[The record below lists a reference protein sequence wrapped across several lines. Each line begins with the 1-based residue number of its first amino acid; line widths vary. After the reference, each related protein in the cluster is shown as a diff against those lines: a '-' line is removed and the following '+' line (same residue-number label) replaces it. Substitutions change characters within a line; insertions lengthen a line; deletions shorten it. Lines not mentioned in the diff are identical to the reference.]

1 MLFTE
6 YEPHGLLF
14 EIAEDPVWQTIPDNQ
29 LAGGLFRPR
38 PTFDPPAPLAAG
50 DGPAV
55 RDAFKLATK
64 ARMAYLCA
72 KATLTSDLLDSIG
85 DINRESISDPLHGTS
100 LLSPLAIRNAMTN
113 AHAHYTQTDV
123 DSLKLPLLNKLPS
136 LQAFRPH
143 CATFRLTLAALLLAG
158 HEPLP
163 LDSFNAFRASLQPFP
178 EFQPYLVQFTIANPN
193 IANHTFPALSAFLL
207 PQLHNIISLSTSN
220 PFAGSI
226 QPSPTPHTSNR
237 RRQPRGT
244 PPNPPRDGGGPWG
257 WWQPQRWGSGWGE
270 RKQPQPPPPNPSLP
284 RRSAECPSPLHL
296 YCYHHGWNTSHG
308 WKG

>member
-1 MLFTE
+1 MRINVSLDINPTIHLAPWKRAANQRAAMLFTE

-100 LLSPLAIRNAMTN
+100 LLSPLAIRNE
-113 AHAHYTQTDV
+113 
-123 DSLKLPLLNKLPS
+123 KP
-136 LQAFRPH
+136 
-143 CATFRLTLAALLLAG
+143 AG
-158 HEPLP
+158 
-163 LDSFNAFRASLQPFP
+163 
-178 EFQPYLVQFTIANPN
+178 
-193 IANHTFPALSAFLL
+193 
-207 PQLHNIISLSTSN
+207 
-220 PFAGSI
+220 
-226 QPSPTPHTSNR
+226 
-237 RRQPRGT
+237 
-244 PPNPPRDGGGPWG
+244 
-257 WWQPQRWGSGWGE
+257 
-270 RKQPQPPPPNPSLP
+270 
-284 RRSAECPSPLHL
+284 
-296 YCYHHGWNTSHG
+296 NTKS
-308 WKG
+308 